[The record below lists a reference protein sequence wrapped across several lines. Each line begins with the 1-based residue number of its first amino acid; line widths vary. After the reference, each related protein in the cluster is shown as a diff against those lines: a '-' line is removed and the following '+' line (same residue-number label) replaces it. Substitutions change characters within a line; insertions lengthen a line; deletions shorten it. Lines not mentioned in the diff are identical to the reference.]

1 MNKDTKKEQ
10 VAEMARTLGCE
21 AETAE
26 LVLEDVRA
34 RTLTRGLT
42 LARMKHDLTQK
53 ELAARMGCSES
64 KVCRM
69 EAAADA
75 DLNFGDILAYANAV
89 GLELSFLFDDTTLP
103 NATRI
108 KHCVCK
114 VASMLK
120 HLTDLA
126 AEDDEDNKIRNA
138 INAFQVEV
146 LMNFLI
152 KYRESG
158 AAIPSLVVSG
168 SVPHCGSGVPAPPLR
183 RARQSAQSK
192 QSLAT

>member
-1 MNKDTKKEQ
+1 MNKNTKKER
-10 VAEMARTLGCE
+10 VDAMARTLGCE

-26 LVLEDVRA
+26 LVYDHINA
-34 RTLTRGLT
+34 RTLARGLM
-42 LARMKHDLTQK
+42 LARMKHNLTQK

-89 GLELSFLFDDTTLP
+89 GLEMSFLFDDTTLP

-126 AEDDEDNKIRNA
+126 AEDDEDNRMRNA

-158 AAIPSLVVSG
+158 AAIPSLVVPG
-168 SVPHCGSGVPAPPLR
+168 YVPFAGAGVSVAPPR
-183 RARQSAQSK
+183 RARQSSQSK
-192 QSLAT
+192 QSVAT